1 MITFPG
7 FKCEVSKIDK
17 KDSINSG
24 NNQIQPQK
32 FLAVIN
38 LLLVAVSLALL
49 VLIILKVIP
58 LFSEDKKPVLKS
70 NHVIQVEVLNA
81 CGAAGLA
88 DKFTDLLRSKKFD
101 VVKTGNFASFDI
113 DNSFIIDRVGNKSFA
128 YSLADSIGISKQN
141 VIQQFN
147 KNYYL
152 DVTLVIG
159 KDFNNYLNQ

>member
-1 MITFPG
+1 MNNIDNQ
-7 FKCEVSKIDK
+7 EVFNSSKK
-17 KDSINSG
+17 S
-24 NNQIQPQK
+24 NQQQK

-38 LLLVAVSLALL
+38 LLLAAVSVTLL
-49 VLIILKVIP
+49 IVIITKILP
-58 LFSEDKKPVLKS
+58 LFEKEEQPENKTSH
-70 NHVIQVEVLNA
+70 NIQVEVLNA
-81 CGAAGLA
+81 CGTAGLA

-113 DNSFIIDRVGNKSFA
+113 DNSFVIDRVGNKEYA
-128 YSLADSIGISKQN
+128 YYLADSIGIPKSN

-159 KDFNNYLNQ
+159 KDFNNLLNH

>member
-1 MITFPG
+1 M
-7 FKCEVSKIDK
+7 SKIDK
-17 KDSINSG
+17 KESISSG
-24 NNQIQPQK
+24 NNQLQPQK
-32 FLAVIN
+32 ILAVIN

-49 VLIILKVIP
+49 VIIIFKVIP
-58 LFSEDKKPVLKS
+58 LFSKDKKPVQKT

>member
-1 MITFPG
+1 M
-7 FKCEVSKIDK
+7 SKIDK
-17 KDSINSG
+17 KESISSG
-24 NNQIQPQK
+24 NSQIQPQK

-49 VLIILKVIP
+49 VIIILKVIP
-58 LFSEDKKPVLKS
+58 LFSDPEKPVQKT
-70 NHVIQVEVLNA
+70 NHIIQVEVLNA
-81 CGAAGLA
+81 CGEAGLA
-88 DKFTDLLRSKKFD
+88 DRFTDLLRSKNFD

>member
-1 MITFPG
+1 M
-7 FKCEVSKIDK
+7 SKIDK
-17 KDSINSG
+17 KDSTNSV

-38 LLLVAVSLALL
+38 LLLVSVSLALL
-49 VLIILKVIP
+49 VIIILKVIP
-58 LFSEDKKPVLKS
+58 LFSEKQQPVQKS

-101 VVKTGNFASFDI
+101 VVKIGNFTSFDV

-152 DVTLVIG
+152 DVTLIIG

>member
-1 MITFPG
+1 MNNIDNQ
-7 FKCEVSKIDK
+7 EVFNTSKK
-17 KDSINSG
+17 TR
-24 NNQIQPQK
+24 QQQK

-38 LLLVAVSLALL
+38 LLLAAVSVTLL
-49 VLIILKVIP
+49 IVIITKILP
-58 LFSEDKKPVLKS
+58 LFEKGEQPENKTS
-70 NHVIQVEVLNA
+70 HIIQVEVLNA
-81 CGAAGLA
+81 CGTAGLA

-113 DNSFIIDRVGNKSFA
+113 DNSFVIDRVGNKDYA
-128 YSLADSIGISKQN
+128 YSLADSIGIPKSN

-159 KDFNNYLNQ
+159 KDFNNLLNQ

>member
-1 MITFPG
+1 M
-7 FKCEVSKIDK
+7 SKIDK
-17 KDSINSG
+17 KDSTNSV

-49 VLIILKVIP
+49 VIIILKVIP
-58 LFSEDKKPVLKS
+58 LFSEKQQPVQKS

-101 VVKTGNFASFDI
+101 VVKIGNFASFDV

-152 DVTLVIG
+152 DVTLIIG

>member
-1 MITFPG
+1 MNNIDNQ
-7 FKCEVSKIDK
+7 EVFNTSKK
-17 KDSINSG
+17 SS
-24 NNQIQPQK
+24 QQQK

-38 LLLVAVSLALL
+38 LLLAAVSVTLL
-49 VLIILKVIP
+49 IVIITKILP
-58 LFSEDKKPVLKS
+58 LFEKEEQPENKTS
-70 NHVIQVEVLNA
+70 HIIQVEVLNA
-81 CGAAGLA
+81 CGTAGLA

-113 DNSFIIDRVGNKSFA
+113 DNSFVIDRVGNKDYA
-128 YSLADSIGISKQN
+128 YSLADSIGIPKSN

-159 KDFNNYLNQ
+159 KDFNNLLNH

>member
-1 MITFPG
+1 M
-7 FKCEVSKIDK
+7 SKIDK
-17 KDSINSG
+17 KDSTNSV
-24 NNQIQPQK
+24 NIQIQPQK

-58 LFSEDKKPVLKS
+58 LFSEEEKSVQKS

>member
-1 MITFPG
+1 MNNIDNQ
-7 FKCEVSKIDK
+7 EVFNTSKK
-17 KDSINSG
+17 SR
-24 NNQIQPQK
+24 QQQK

-38 LLLVAVSLALL
+38 LLLAAVSVTLL
-49 VLIILKVIP
+49 IVIITKILP
-58 LFSEDKKPVLKS
+58 LFEKEEQPENKTS
-70 NHVIQVEVLNA
+70 HIIQVEVLNA
-81 CGAAGLA
+81 CGTAGLA

-113 DNSFIIDRVGNKSFA
+113 DNSFVIDRVDNKDYA
-128 YSLADSIGISKQN
+128 YSLADSIGIPKSN

-159 KDFNNYLNQ
+159 KDFNNLLNH

>member
-1 MITFPG
+1 M
-7 FKCEVSKIDK
+7 SKIDK
-17 KDSINSG
+17 KETNQSS
-24 NNQIQPQK
+24 NNKSQPQK

-38 LLLVAVSLALL
+38 LLLVAVSITLL
-49 VLIILKVIP
+49 IVIILKIIP
-58 LFSEDKKPVLKS
+58 LISKEDKPVRKS
-70 NHVIQVEVLNA
+70 DHVIQVEVLNA

-113 DNSFIIDRVGNKSFA
+113 DNSFVIDRSGNKNFA
-128 YSLADSIGISKQN
+128 YSLADSIGIGRQN

>member
-1 MITFPG
+1 M
-7 FKCEVSKIDK
+7 SKINK
-17 KDSINSG
+17 KESINSSD
-24 NNQIQPQK
+24 NQFQPQK

-38 LLLVAVSLALL
+38 LLLVAVSFTLL
-49 VLIILKVIP
+49 LIIIFKVIP
-58 LFSEDKKPVLKS
+58 LFSGEEKPVQKT

-101 VVKTGNFASFDI
+101 VVKTGNFSSFDI
-113 DNSFIIDRVGNKSFA
+113 DNSFIIDRVGNKNFA
-128 YSLADSIGISKQN
+128 YSLADSIGIGKQN

-147 KNYYL
+147 KNYFL
-152 DVTLVIG
+152 DVTLIIG

>member
-1 MITFPG
+1 M
-7 FKCEVSKIDK
+7 SKIDK

-58 LFSEDKKPVLKS
+58 LFSEEEKPMLKS

>member
-1 MITFPG
+1 MNNIDNQ
-7 FKCEVSKIDK
+7 EVFNTSKK
-17 KDSINSG
+17 TR
-24 NNQIQPQK
+24 QQQK

-38 LLLVAVSLALL
+38 LLLAAVSVTLL
-49 VLIILKVIP
+49 IVIITKILP
-58 LFSEDKKPVLKS
+58 LFEKGEQPENKTS
-70 NHVIQVEVLNA
+70 HIIQVEVLNA
-81 CGAAGLA
+81 CGTAGLA

-113 DNSFIIDRVGNKSFA
+113 DNSFVIDRVGNKDYA
-128 YSLADSIGISKQN
+128 YSLADSIGIPKSN

-159 KDFNNYLNQ
+159 KDFNNLLNH

>member
-1 MITFPG
+1 M
-7 FKCEVSKIDK
+7 SKIDK
-17 KDSINSG
+17 KDSTNSV

-58 LFSEDKKPVLKS
+58 LFSEKQQPVQKS

-101 VVKTGNFASFDI
+101 VVKIGNFASFDV

-152 DVTLVIG
+152 DVTLIIG

>member
-1 MITFPG
+1 MNNIDNQ
-7 FKCEVSKIDK
+7 EVFNTSKK
-17 KDSINSG
+17 SR
-24 NNQIQPQK
+24 QQQK

-38 LLLVAVSLALL
+38 LLLAAVSVTLL
-49 VLIILKVIP
+49 IVIITKILP
-58 LFSEDKKPVLKS
+58 LFEKEKQPANKTS
-70 NHVIQVEVLNA
+70 HIIQVEVLNA
-81 CGAAGLA
+81 CGTAGLA

-113 DNSFIIDRVGNKSFA
+113 DNSFVIDRVGNKDYA
-128 YSLADSIGISKQN
+128 YSLADSIGIPKSN

-159 KDFNNYLNQ
+159 KDFNNLLNH

>member
-1 MITFPG
+1 M
-7 FKCEVSKIDK
+7 SKIDK
-17 KDSINSG
+17 KDSTNSV

-38 LLLVAVSLALL
+38 LLLVSVSLALL
-49 VLIILKVIP
+49 VIIILKVIP
-58 LFSEDKKPVLKS
+58 LFSEKQQPVQKS

-101 VVKTGNFASFDI
+101 VVKIGNFASFDV

-152 DVTLVIG
+152 DVTLIIG